1 MITVNRRDR
10 LPWRE
15 DMTVSDLLDRLRYT
29 FPRVVVTIDGVLVPH
44 HAYNDTQVPDGA
56 DIRVIH
62 LMAGG

>member
-1 MITVNRRDR
+1 
-10 LPWRE
+10 
-15 DMTVSDLLDRLRYT
+15 MTVSDLLDHLRYT

-44 HAYNDTQVPDGA
+44 HAYNDTQVPDEA